1 MAAFQLINQTKN
13 YLRGHV
19 EGAWFQ
25 TYRIKEQGTDV
36 FLHDLNGLQMI
47 VRVNYPDMFG
57 FYWFY
62 QMSDVYLLIKY
73 VNEQL
78 KLEAHEII
86 VNPTIKVFYDIDM
99 TLTESD
105 LSRLI
110 DYYSEYSGEYDLDIN
125 DVARHLANLYFDASL
140 ASLVEHGNDSDKLI
154 AVADMMYTS
163 RNRPLDQTG
172 HKLSIHVITNIACTI
187 EQCKAL
193 VEDVQR
199 NILHHPDDYN
209 LDYDPD
215 SYELITK
222 AIDVQPYHRLGSLAI
237 TGGQKIVNGIEYV
250 NQLQQSFQLITEEP
264 FITRI
269 DSVSNKISFAQYKVA
284 PSYQGPL
291 GADVSKEF
299 ISLVYQHAHKIPY
312 FNAND
317 WDLESASHKGN
328 VAIIRR
334 MHPSWCSICERQ
346 HDLDNTLMIV
356 FNEERGTGSW
366 KCLRSR
372 DVKAQVFFR
381 DEPDNDAELDAF
393 ASQTKAFP
401 CILMP
406 KHDTTDS
413 DEPLTFSEPYS
424 DEAEEIPIIVTPT
437 IIEGPVVDDLDELT
451 DESYVEDEL
460 NQDTINQGVVESS
473 ELDPSRP
480 ETPLAERAHERWS
493 DSDVSDCEDESYI
506 DSDTECEVEA
516 PSNIVDAPDDRLTK
530 IKMDSYED
538 SESEPDDSESD
549 EESDYDSDPEIQLD
563 ADGYE
568 SDGAK
573 PIEKKDTSAYSNAS
587 LSHNGSLHYSIKNKF
602 IL

>member
-163 RNRPLDQTG
+163 RNRPLDQTT

-193 VEDVQR
+193 VEDVQH
-199 NILHHPDDYN
+199 NILHHPDDHD

-215 SYELITK
+215 SYDLITK

-237 TGGQKIVNGIEYV
+237 TGGRKIVNGIEYV

-269 DSVSNKISFAQYKVA
+269 DSVSNKISFAQYNVA

-299 ISLVYQHAHKIPY
+299 ISLVYQHVHKIPY

-317 WDLESASHKGN
+317 WDLDSASHKGN

-334 MHPSWCSICERQ
+334 MHPSWCAICERQ

-381 DEPDNDAELDAF
+381 DEPDNDEELEAF

-424 DEAEEIPIIVTPT
+424 DEADEIPIIATPT
-437 IIEGPVVDDLDELT
+437 IIEGPVVDDVDDLT
-451 DESYVEDEL
+451 DESYVEDEPE
-460 NQDTINQGVVESS
+460 QDTVKQEVESAS
-473 ELDPSRP
+473 EF
-480 ETPLAERAHERWS
+480 ES
-493 DSDVSDCEDESYI
+493 DSDVSDCNDESYI

-516 PSNIVDAPDDRLTK
+516 PSNIVYAPDRPAKL
-530 IKMDSYED
+530 KMESYED
-538 SESEPDDSESD
+538 SESESDHLSCARSASGVSGREEGSDDESD
-549 EESDYDSDPEIQLD
+549 TEIQLD

-573 PIEKKDTSAYSNAS
+573 PIKKKDSSAYSNAS
-587 LSHNGSLHYSIKNKF
+587 LSHNGSLHYPIKNKF